1 MRLYYYYEKINKL
14 YFVFEERV
22 YLNKEFNIL
31 IKDNFSDDSNL
42 KKIKNKYAQMLCN
55 EIFNNFNEFCS
66 EEIIKIL
73 KNNI

>member
-1 MRLYYYYEKINKL
+1 MSKK
-14 YFVFEERV
+14 
-22 YLNKEFNIL
+22 FNIL